1 MEDESKLLWIGQYIL
16 DEQGNAHPEY
26 DFLTWAKWMEGPARQ
41 LACTQFAWGRV
52 STIFLGLDHDFLP
65 MEDPLNYKPI
75 LWETM
80 VFGGPLDM
88 AQTRYRSQEEAL
100 AGHRAMVERCIEE
113 QENSED
119 KFYVERMTETAKE

>member
-1 MEDESKLLWIGQYIL
+1 MKGS
-16 DEQGNAHPEY
+16 
-26 DFLTWAKWMEGPARQ
+26 ARQ

-52 STIFLGLDHDFLP
+52 STIFLGLNHDFLP

>member
-52 STIFLGLDHDFLP
+52 LTIFLGLDHDFLP